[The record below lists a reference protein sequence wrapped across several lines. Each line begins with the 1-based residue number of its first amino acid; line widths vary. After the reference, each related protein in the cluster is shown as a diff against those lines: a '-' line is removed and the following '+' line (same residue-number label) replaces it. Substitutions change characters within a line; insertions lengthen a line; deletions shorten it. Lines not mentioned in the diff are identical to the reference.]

1 MQPEMTG
8 QEEMPRR
15 LLKWDAESNGNQGH
29 RSGSCYRKAAD
40 VALKVMRSLRVPG
53 RTKGGQ
59 RAEDETW
66 RFGTFR
72 GLEKGQVILKK
83 TGGIV
88 RCSPEQGFVANWL
101 MKQFNSRHQH
111 FF

>member
-15 LLKWDAESNGNQGH
+15 LLKWDAESSGNQGH

-53 RTKGGQ
+53 RTKGDKGL
-59 RAEDETW
+59 RMKLGDLAHSEGW
-66 RFGTFR
+66 RKAR
-72 GLEKGQVILKK
+72 
-83 TGGIV
+83 
-88 RCSPEQGFVANWL
+88 
-101 MKQFNSRHQH
+101 
-111 FF
+111 